1 MDREE
6 ILARSRQEN
15 KNRDMEDLEVQS
27 WATGIAVKIGVMLC
41 GLLSVLEAIF
51 RERPNMACWTIFF
64 GVLGATMVLK
74 FYRLRRKHE
83 LVVGLLYFGFCAF
96 FFVMYVRELIGG

>member
-1 MDREE
+1 MDKEE
-6 ILARSRQEN
+6 ILAKSRQEN

-51 RERPNMACWTIFF
+51 QGKPNMACWTIFF

-74 FYRLRRKHE
+74 FVRLRRKHE
-83 LVVGLLYFGFCAF
+83 LVVGILYLGFCVF
-96 FFVMYVRELIGG
+96 FFVMYVRGLIGG